1 MAQRF
6 KRILAFILVVL
17 MLTTVV
23 ESRVFAVEGVV
34 PSPATPMETSGI
46 EQPELGE
53 AESESPDTKAEI
65 QNDSSKDTDSS
76 EIDGEAE
83 QTKENSENTEPEAGD
98 SSGNMTVKPSATPD
112 ITDKTQDITSTLAPK
127 RAPEKTVETVTVSFQ
142 ILNENYTH
150 DPGSGSTHITAET
163 PFEGGDLTYTQ
174 SAGRYAVSGTGV
186 LCSYTLP
193 AGSSLEGNGL
203 SLPKIIVTNIG
214 DNNTYTYQSPYSW
227 VDFQGTAFNVQT
239 PIEADT
245 VLSLYLYQAEEDY
258 SLNFVCGEEG
268 HSITYILGRY
278 PSATFTLGQS
288 VSEAYIP
295 SSADINANYHTE
307 LCTHGKDHGE
317 TFLKWQLKVAATGEM
332 VDFGPGVPITAEYVE
347 NGNHSI
353 KVYAVWTSS
362 PVVATFDYGDGKTD
376 SREYSAGSP
385 LGSLPTAEAPE
396 GFSFLGWEYT
406 DSEGN
411 LQYATADTLIS
422 ADTTY
427 TARFIETQTCTLTFY
442 DVKADGS
449 SEEILLEVESG
460 TPLSQAIA
468 SAGGAGWT
476 DNTPIENCLWYT
488 IDKDG
493 LNVPVAADAP
503 VTGDMELYTYSYELS
518 LTLKQQDAE
527 PVTLTIF
534 SREGQ
539 PMNTADFVLGGVDF
553 STYSWTEDGTDG
565 TELDLQALIAD
576 GITEDIAAYSEN
588 TERLPSGIINFYIAI
603 DDEWVLLDSR
613 EMSVHHILEYSGGR
627 YCLTAAQ
634 LESVYGAYGFS
645 AAALKRGDRL
655 FPHTS
660 PGDDRIWA
668 NVMVR
673 DVDGILYS
681 PMLSNSFDCDVY
693 YLPNASTASFSG
705 PREDFVKANSFYSIL
720 VSDPGHKVYAVGE
733 SLPVPP
739 FTLTGDDASVTVK
752 TAAGV
757 DWQCIG
763 SKGSTVKGIDN
774 GDGTVTFNIENID
787 QPYIISPSLEE
798 DEFQVLYDI
807 NLPYEPSDPEYE
819 SPTIGGG
826 NTHTVIEQGTEHT
839 VLAPSITEYFYSSGK
854 YLGIARFQG
863 WAVMEKVDTVLQP
876 GQIHTISQDMDTL
889 TLVAQWETELGG
901 NSGQVAQSSM
911 VNFFVAL
918 TAVPEG
924 GASWTSSIH
933 SNFFTNSVFTSS
945 CNVTG
950 EAAMNQHLYE
960 SSQSVNQAVQYIVM
974 GATSGNDLNQIH
986 DDLTG
991 TLTNGLTKTGAYD
1004 GKEYTFQVSFPT
1016 DEEVLRH
1023 VRAMIA
1029 DGGQPITLNGKTVY
1043 ASDLTSA
1050 NFTIKWH
1057 VFKFDT
1063 TDGWHID
1070 GVLVAKTG
1078 HMRITKTFS
1087 GDQDV
1092 VKKIKEGGYSI
1103 TVASQPHE
1111 GFTPPNPGTTLTLDN
1126 FSSYDSASD
1135 TYTWYIPVDQYLD
1148 YKISEVNYTTDNS
1161 YVKTAARY
1169 NVYNSKFSAQ
1179 NTGGWQEYPGTFI
1192 VTGQSSAQSTQQLTV
1207 SFINTYT
1214 KPGTMSLI
1222 KVDALTHSFMP
1233 DVSFTIEKV
1242 NDDDG
1247 SFILYD
1253 LGSSHY
1259 TVDSSAAGAKPTVG
1273 NTITTDASGQAFLHL
1288 GTGTFIFKESVPNG
1302 YDDPGDITVV
1312 LVEDSIDSATAANSD
1327 QSKNRIFTQIND
1339 GMELQVNNYSRVV
1352 PLTVEKV
1359 WTDGENTPV
1368 TLQLYYN
1375 DQHMA
1380 TDFNV
1385 ELKDT
1390 TWSHTFSR
1398 NVPLYIGG
1406 DLVKYSLLE
1415 TEIGDWSYSEEYG
1428 GDGYRYYDVTYS
1440 SMEYRD
1446 ANGKPTDKA
1455 EEAAS
1460 IYLKVSNRRS
1470 TGGLSFSKVDENNAP
1485 LPGAVFYLYPVNDE
1499 GEDTEPGPV
1508 NIGKDSDGF
1517 NVLEGLGT
1525 PAQAVSDTNG
1535 LVSFGNVPTGNYYLI
1550 EHSAPENYKGTDAVY
1565 LVELQGTGFT
1575 MKQWDGNSWVTT
1587 GKTVVN
1593 TLQAVEVNI
1602 EKIVAGS
1609 FGILSR
1615 EFDFT
1620 VQSDRPIKHGS
1631 GYTLSQDG
1639 KTARFTLGHKEDIT
1653 LTLEPGSVI
1662 TISETNAQGYS
1673 MSLTSGGVPVSGNQY
1688 TVPSDGTKTVSLQVT
1703 NTKNATVDTGI
1714 VLDSLPYLVIL
1725 GLAAAGGVLLVSRR
1739 KRRDD

>member
-6 KRILAFILVVL
+6 KRTLAFILVVL

-23 ESRVFAVEGVV
+23 ESQVFAVEGVV

-46 EQPELGE
+46 EQPEPGE

-65 QNDSSKDTDSS
+65 QNDSSKDAGSS

-83 QTKENSENTEPEAGD
+83 QTKDNSENTEPEAGD

-112 ITDKTQDITSTLAPK
+112 IADKTQDITSTLAPK

-163 PFEGGDLTYTQ
+163 PFEGGDLTYIQ

-268 HSITYILGRY
+268 HSITYILGGY

-295 SSADINANYHTE
+295 SSADINANYHSE

-376 SREYSAGSP
+376 SREYGAGSP
-385 LGSLPTAEAPE
+385 LGSLPTVKAPE

-476 DNTPIENCLWYT
+476 DSTPIENCLWYT

-527 PVTLTIF
+527 PVTLTIS

-553 STYSWTEDGTDG
+553 SAYSWTEDGTDG

-613 EMSVHHILEYSGGR
+613 EMSVHHILKYSGGR

-645 AAALKRGDRL
+645 AAALKHGDRL

-660 PGDDRIWA
+660 PGDTRIWA
-668 NVMVR
+668 DVMVW

-681 PMLSNSFDCDVY
+681 PMLSNSIDCDVY
-693 YLPNASTASFSG
+693 YLPKASTDSFSG
-705 PREDFVKANSFYSIL
+705 PREGFVKANSFYT
-720 VSDPGHKVYAVGE
+720 VEVMDPGNKVYGQNE
-733 SLPVPP
+733 SLPPTAYV
-739 FTLTGDDASVTVK
+739 LTGEDYTVK
-752 TAAGV
+752 VRAAEGV
-757 DWQCIG
+757 SWQCVDENGIG
-763 SKGSTVKGIDN
+763 VTGTYN
-774 GDGTVTFNIENID
+774 EDGTVVSFTINDIS
-787 QPYIISPSLEE
+787 QPYTVSPVLGQ
-798 DEFQVLYDI
+798 DETLITYDI
-807 NLPYEPSDPEYE
+807 NLPHEPSDPEY
-819 SPTIGGG
+819 SCPTIEGKEMHQLVETGSS
-826 NTHTVIEQGTEHT
+826 HA
-839 VLAPSITEYFYSSGK
+839 VLAPSHDEYFYYHGK
-854 YLGIARFQG
+854 YLGSAVFKG
-863 WAVMEKVDTVLQP
+863 WEIKGGDGALLQP
-876 GQIHTISQDMDTL
+876 GDKHYLTKPSDSL
-889 TLVAQWETELGG
+889 TLRAKWETKEGG
-901 NSGQVAQSSM
+901 EIQYPLQSSI
-911 VNFFVAL
+911 VNFYVAL
-918 TAVPEG
+918 TAIPEG
-924 GASWTSSIH
+924 GTSWTGSINSSK
-933 SNFFTNSVFTSS
+933 FTDSVFSS
-945 CNVTG
+945 DCGVLGQLAIDNK
-950 EAAMNQHLYE
+950 LYHKNE
-960 SSQSVNQAVQYIVM
+960 SSQYFVL
-974 GATSGNDLNQIH
+974 GDTSGVDLGETH
-986 DDLTG
+986 DDIVSKLTRG
-991 TLTNGLTKTGAYD
+991 YHVGSDNNT
-1004 GKEYTFQVSFPT
+1004 YTFRLNFPS
-1016 DEEVLRH
+1016 DEEILRNIRSL
-1023 VRAMIA
+1023 VS
-1029 DGGQPITLNGKTVY
+1029 GGNHTLTLNGKTIL
-1043 ASDLTSA
+1043 AEDLTSA
-1050 NFTIKWH
+1050 NFTIKWY
-1057 VFKFDT
+1057 VFKVDE
-1063 TDGWHID
+1063 TDGWHVD
-1070 GVLVAKTG
+1070 GILVANTG
-1078 HMRITKTFS
+1078 TMQISKTFS

-1092 VKKIKEGGYSI
+1092 VQAIKNGGYSI
-1103 TVASQPHE
+1103 KVEAQPYA
-1111 GFTPPNPGTTLTLDN
+1111 GFTPPHPKATLTLEGAVHDP
-1126 FSSYDSASD
+1126 ASD
-1135 TYTWYIPVDQYLD
+1135 TYTWQVDVDQYLD
-1148 YKISEVNYTTDNS
+1148 YKITEQKYQYQNEQTDH
-1161 YVKTAARY
+1161 VQTAARY
-1169 NVYNSKFSAQ
+1169 RVYNSKVPDQ
-1179 NTGGWQEYPGTFI
+1179 NTGGYMDYPDAGIT
-1192 VTGQSSAQSTQQLTV
+1192 VTGQSAAQSGQQLTL

-1214 KPGTMSLI
+1214 KPGTMSII
-1222 KVDALTHSFMP
+1222 KMDALTKSPMP
-1233 DVSFTIEKV
+1233 NIEFEIKKVGDENFT
-1242 NDDDG
+1242 
-1247 SFILYD
+1247 LYD
-1253 LGSSHY
+1253 LGNSHY
-1259 TVDSSAAGAKPTVG
+1259 SINPDGG
-1273 NTITTDASGQAFLHL
+1273 NDPPATKTIVTDASGQAFLHL

-1302 YDDPGDITVV
+1302 YDGPGDITVV
-1312 LVEDSIDSATAANSD
+1312 LGEDSIKSATAANSD

-1446 ANGKPTDKA
+1446 VDGNPTDKA

-1517 NVLEGLGT
+1517 NVLEGFGT
-1525 PAQAVSDTNG
+1525 PAQAVSGTNG

-1550 EHSAPENYKGTDAVY
+1550 EHSAPENYKGTDTVY

-1575 MKQWDGNSWVTT
+1575 MKQWDGYSWVTT

-1615 EFDFT
+1615 DFDFT
-1620 VQSDRPIKHGS
+1620 VQSDKPIKQGS
-1631 GYTLSQDG
+1631 GYTLSEDG
-1639 KTARFTLGHKEDIT
+1639 KTASFTLGHKKDIT